1 LSSGQNKE
9 WNTEVLSNR
18 FRRDTDSLTLY
29 PNLQTR
35 IMAAVERKS
44 ASPPAVPFL
53 PGSWRPFAWL
63 GAAVALILVT
73 IFLVTGLRLRYWQTV
88 QSPGDDSG
96 PAISLRISYC
106 EPIYTFRADGNFVID
121 SLTCQPRIVEES
133 IQLSQSQTRH
143 EQERKS
149 PL

>member
-1 LSSGQNKE
+1 
-9 WNTEVLSNR
+9 
-18 FRRDTDSLTLY
+18 
-29 PNLQTR
+29 
-35 IMAAVERKS
+35 M
-44 ASPPAVPFL
+44 
-53 PGSWRPFAWL
+53 
-63 GAAVALILVT
+63 ILVT